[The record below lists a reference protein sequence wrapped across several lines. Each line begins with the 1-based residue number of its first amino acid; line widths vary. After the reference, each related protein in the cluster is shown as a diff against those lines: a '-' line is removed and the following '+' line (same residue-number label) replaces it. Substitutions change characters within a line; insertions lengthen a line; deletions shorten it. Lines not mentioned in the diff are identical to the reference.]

1 MNKTGLFKI
10 ISTLCFSLVIFLCGR
25 FSWLEA
31 QILQNDQNFL
41 APPVGQSIAL
51 QDGFTKIMTIGNE
64 EYKVTLSGWNLA
76 GNNGVTRE
84 NDTFR
89 LEATPAR
96 ESVQVRQVI
105 TFDPPLKLP
114 IQLSA
119 KCRSRTT
126 KVNDQCSLFLDVFYD
141 DGTPLWGMATSFP
154 AGDYDFRSG
163 THSFFPEKPI
173 RSIQTFL
180 LFRKSEGTVWFDE
193 IFVGPHPLSPLRI
206 QTIGG
211 LFGQGSVAAF
221 AKPGMFEHDL
231 KGSISLQEADGTQ
244 ISSHTETPALLIH
257 PADETIRP
265 RFVAAHFSRPGGET
279 ATAMELVD
287 TNPCDG
293 GRGYCVWTTTS
304 MERIFPYSLP
314 RVKSDDATEIPS
326 GDNLAEEKTELRR
339 RLGSPTVSL
348 ELARNEYESFQI
360 GMLSPVDL
368 KDVTVE
374 CSDLVLKDHPDVRI
388 DRKHL
393 DWKQVG
399 FVRADRIT
407 PHPKETEGLPGWWP
421 DPLLPVERFDVPA
434 GQTQPVWITVF
445 APKETEPGVYHGT
458 ISLIPQNAPKT
469 DIPLVV
475 TVWNIEL
482 ADEGHLKNAF
492 ALMDGYLEQVYN
504 MRPTTPELRKR
515 YGDFMLKHRLT
526 PEGDISRTRL
536 PVLEELEYYRGRGL
550 GAFNILNMVE
560 DRGRRT
566 WVCNSLPEIYTPEFK
581 EAMFAKLKPYIEEL
595 RKRGLSEQ
603 AYIYTFDERGE
614 DYAEIMTDFFGM
626 VKEHF
631 PEVSTLTTSYI
642 TQDILGMKSLH
653 TDWMC
658 PLTPAYHFDEAEKCR
673 EAGMQVWSYICCGPR
688 YPYANI
694 MCRFP
699 LIESRVFPWQ
709 AYHQKMDGLLY
720 WGVNIWHRANNTP
733 IDASRGPFLEWS
745 VESFESIPIYGDGIL
760 IYAGTDGQPIGSIR
774 LANLRDGF
782 EDYEYL
788 DQLGEKK
795 GSMKI
800 GREYCLPV
808 TTSLTDFT
816 RNPETLYRQRCEIA
830 RELAKMNE

>member
-1 MNKTGLFKI
+1 MIRRLRIVFAWFCI
-10 ISTLCFSLVIFLCGR
+10 LVAIFPFGR
-25 FSWLEA
+25 SPELEA
-31 QILQNDQNFL
+31 QILQDERNFL
-41 APPVGQSIAL
+41 ATPPGQRIAL
-51 QDGFTKIMTIGNE
+51 HDGFAKTVKIGNE
-64 EYKVTLSGWNLA
+64 EYKITLSGWNLA
-76 GNNGVTRE
+76 GNDGVTTE
-84 NDTFR
+84 NGTFR
-89 LEATPAR
+89 LEATSVR
-96 ESVQVRQVI
+96 ESVYACQTI
-105 TFDPPLKLP
+105 TFDPPLKMP
-114 IQLSA
+114 ILLSS
-119 KCRSRTT
+119 KCRSRTIR
-126 KVNDQCSLFLDVFYD
+126 VHEQCSLFLDVFYD
-141 DGTPLWGMATSFP
+141 DQTTLWGMSASFP
-154 AGDYDFRSG
+154 VGDYDFRLG
-163 THSFFPEKPI
+163 EHAFIPEKPI

-180 LFRKSEGTVWFDE
+180 LLRQSEGTVWFDE
-193 IFVGPHPLSPLRI
+193 IFVGPLPLTPVRL
-206 QTIGG
+206 QAIGG
-211 LFGQGSVAAF
+211 LFGPGSVAAF
-221 AKPGMFEHDL
+221 AKPRMFEPDL
-231 KGSISLQEADGTQ
+231 SGSLSLHESDGTLMASLVKTPSSLFTPADGTRQ
-244 ISSHTETPALLIH
+244 
-257 PADETIRP
+257 P
-265 RFVAAHFSRPGGET
+265 RIVTYNVSRRGGESVAATER
-279 ATAMELVD
+279 VD

-314 RVKSDDATEIPS
+314 RLKSDDATGIPE
-326 GDNLAEEKTELRR
+326 GNHLAEETIELRR
-339 RLGSPTVSL
+339 RLESPTASL

-360 GMLSPVDL
+360 GVLSPVDL
-368 KDVTVE
+368 KGTTVA
-374 CSDLVLKDHPDVRI
+374 CSDLVSRENPDNRI
-388 DRKHL
+388 DRKHV

-421 DPLLPVERFDVPA
+421 DPLLPVEQFDVPA

-445 APKETEPGVYHGT
+445 APKETVPGVYHGT

-475 TVWNIEL
+475 TVWDIEL
-482 ADEGHLKNAF
+482 PDEGHLKNAF
-492 ALMDGYLEQVYN
+492 ALMDGYLEHVYD

-515 YGDFMLKHRLT
+515 YGDFMLRHRLT

-536 PVLEELEYYRGRGL
+536 PVLDELEYYRGRGL

-560 DRGRRT
+560 DRGSGT
-566 WVCNSLPEIYTPEFK
+566 WVCNSLPKVYTPEFK
-581 EAMFAKLKPYIEEL
+581 KAVLEKLDPYVEEL
-595 RKRGLSEQ
+595 RKRGLSQQ

-614 DYAEIMTDFFGM
+614 DYAEIMADFFGM
-626 VKEHF
+626 VKERF

-642 TQDILGMKSLH
+642 TKDILGMQSLH

-658 PLTPAYHFDEAEKCR
+658 PLTSAYHFDEAEKCR

-699 LIESRVFPWQ
+699 LMESRVFPWQ

-733 IDASRGPFLEWS
+733 IDPGRGPFLEWS
-745 VESFESIPIYGDGIL
+745 VESFDSIPIYGDGIL

-788 DQLGEKK
+788 HLLGEKK
-795 GSMKI
+795 GSTDS

-816 RNPETLYRQRCEIA
+816 RNPETLYRQRHEIA
-830 RELAKMNE
+830 KELTSRQNY